1 MIKKYSKLFVLAA
14 GIISFAACN
23 GDADVNYA
31 SGSKEAPQQVTVR
44 EVKNQNG
51 GAIIYYTLPDDP
63 NLKYVKAVYE
73 MKPGVEADARAS
85 YYVDSLVVEGL
96 QRGGLHQVKLYSV
109 GYGEVAS
116 APVIVDIDAKTPA
129 FRRSAIHW
137 SMIKPSRE

>member
-1 MIKKYSKLFVLAA
+1 MIKKYSKLFILAA
-14 GIISFAACN
+14 GIFSFAACN
-23 GDADVNYA
+23 GDADVNYP

-85 YYVDSLVVEGL
+85 
-96 QRGGLHQVKLYSV
+96 
-109 GYGEVAS
+109 
-116 APVIVDIDAKTPA
+116 
-129 FRRSAIHW
+129 
-137 SMIKPSRE
+137 